1 MDDAPTNQ
9 QITST
14 TKKRVCQE
22 AKTKDRTERLHAHMA
37 TDHRGPSS
45 QGKEDGGRKE
55 KGEERQTP
63 KARLRREIVEADD
76 PERCQRKVSSSGQ
89 RPWKHVLVVA

>member
-9 QITST
+9 QITTT

-22 AKTKDRTERLHAHMA
+22 VKTKDRTERLHAHMA

-63 KARLRREIVEADD
+63 KAKVEK
-76 PERCQRKVSSSGQ
+76 RCGQDQ
-89 RPWKHVLVVA
+89 RP